1 MLPQTIRITDSIRNL
16 IISKRREKKLTGIE
30 LSNAINQTTSYIS
43 ALENSRIKNVPSAT
57 LVKIFS
63 ILFDIDTVKAES
75 QIEDLIS
82 NRIRFETPTN
92 STDNITNNILKKS
105 SITHYKTFE
114 DNTNN
119 AEIDDLVNLLKK
131 MFYFLSDAD
140 SKEADIL
147 LKVLPRNMEF
157 DLGFMVAIWQAPFF
171 GFKPLS
177 HEARQNFLLE
187 FAELFKKYALIAKSK
202 SEDSKKIK
210 PESTKSDISNDDA
223 SFPNSD
229 SGSNADLKQDDNT

>member
-30 LSNAINQTTSYIS
+30 LSKAIDQTTSYIS
-43 ALENSRIKNVPSAT
+43 ALENSRIKNVPSTT
-57 LVKIFS
+57 LIKIFS
-63 ILFDIDTVKAES
+63 ILLNIDTAKAES

-82 NRIRFETPTN
+82 NRIRFETPSN
-92 STDNITNNILKKS
+92 SAENITNNVLKKS

-114 DNTNN
+114 DNTSN
-119 AEIDDLVNLLKK
+119 AEIDDLTNLLKK

-140 SKEADIL
+140 SKEANIL

-177 HEARQNFLLE
+177 HEERQNFLLE
-187 FAELFKKYALIAKSK
+187 FAELFKKYAMIAKSK
-202 SEDSKKIK
+202 NFNDNKNESEKSSDH
-210 PESTKSDISNDDA
+210 ESTQTTSD
-223 SFPNSD
+223 
-229 SGSNADLKQDDNT
+229 QT